1 MGEVLRHGFR
11 MPDPVLSFRGRSRR
25 ELTWQSS
32 LGRYVGCPGDAVGC
46 PMVPTG
52 LPRRGA
58 PRNDN
63 AKTWGMPKRSLDC
76 RVAALLAMTKGGTG
90 MGEVVRHGFRMP
102 GPVLSLRGRSRRE
115 LTWQSSLRRYAGCRG
130 DAVGCRMVPLDCRVA
145 ALLAMTTGGSGG
157 RYGFVSGFWAY
168 HPMLSL
174 RARQGVAIRSPHFLS
189 LRGRSRRE
197 LTWQSSL
204 RRDAG
209 LPGRCGGLPDGS
221 AGLPGR
227 CAPRNDKREDGNGR
241 GGTRPSF
248 RAYHPTLSLRARLGR
263 GNPV

>member
-1 MGEVLRHGFR
+1 MVTLDCRVASLTAMTKGWTGRCRGCLMVPLDCRVASLTAMTKGGTGMGEVLRHGFR

-130 DAVGCRMVPLDCRVA
+130 DAGVAQWFRLDCRVA
-145 ALLAMTTGGSGG
+145 GLLAMTTQKHGGCPNG
-157 RYGFVSGFWAY
+157 RWIAA
-168 HPMLSL
+168 SL
-174 RARQGVAIRSPHFLS
+174 R
-189 LRGRSRRE
+189 
-197 LTWQSSL
+197 SSQ
-204 RRDAG
+204 
-209 LPGRCGGLPDGS
+209 
-221 AGLPGR
+221 
-227 CAPRNDKREDGNGR
+227 
-241 GGTRPSF
+241 
-248 RAYHPTLSLRARLGR
+248 
-263 GNPV
+263 